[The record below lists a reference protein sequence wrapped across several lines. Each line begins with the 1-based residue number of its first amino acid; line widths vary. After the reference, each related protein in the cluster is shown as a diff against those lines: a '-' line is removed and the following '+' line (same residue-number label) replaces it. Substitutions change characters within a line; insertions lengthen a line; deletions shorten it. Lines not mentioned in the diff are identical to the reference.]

1 MRDVAPAPVA
11 PPTTTPSTAAPVPSL
26 EPAPRGRDTARVLV
40 LVLGIAAVLFVVA
53 GLSVAHLGYTG
64 TDLVQERFPNRPWF
78 NAWVHWDGRWY
89 GDIAERGYWA
99 YEPGVQGPVA
109 FFPAYPLL
117 MRLGG
122 AVLGNSLLAGIVLTV
137 AAGATAAALF
147 FTWLR
152 RRFSPAASWTAL
164 GLFLLY
170 PFAYYLYG
178 AVYADAVFIAAAI
191 ASFLLVEKDRP
202 LLAGLVG
209 AVATAA
215 RPLGFVLVVALVVLV
230 VERRG
235 GIGNVPWRDAGVL
248 LAAAGIGAFAV
259 YCWSRFGSPLAFVEA
274 QKGWDQDPGPATW
287 FKLQFFEDVQ
297 DFRSPLAW
305 LVFVSHPLLTLGALA
320 LVPLVVRRLGWA
332 YGLFVL
338 LSVGL
343 AAISTKNFF
352 GMSRYVLAAFPCF
365 AVAGSL
371 LAERVRLRAV
381 TLATSGL
388 LLVAATSFF
397 ARGHYLS

>member
-1 MRDVAPAPVA
+1 MRDTAPAPLAPPLTSASPVA
-11 PPTTTPSTAAPVPSL
+11 PVASERRP
-26 EPAPRGRDTARVLV
+26 EPWRSVAVFVTV
-40 LVLGIAAVLFVVA
+40 AAVLFVVA
-53 GLSVAHLGYTG
+53 GLSVAHFGYTG
-64 TDLVQERFPNRPWF
+64 TDLVDERFPNRPWF

-89 GDIAERGYWA
+89 GDIAERGYWD
-99 YEPGVQGPVA
+99 YQPDVQGPVA

-117 MRLGG
+117 MRIVG
-122 AVLGNSLLAGIVLTV
+122 AVLGGPLLAGIFITV
-137 AAGATAAALF
+137 GAGAAAAPLF
-147 FTWLR
+147 LTWLR
-152 RRFSPAASWTAL
+152 QRFSPAAAWTAL

-191 ASFLLVEKDRP
+191 GSFLLVERDKP
-202 LLAGLVG
+202 VLAGLVG
-209 AVATAA
+209 ALATAA

-235 GIGNVPWRDAGVL
+235 GLRSVPWRDAGVL
-248 LAAAGIGAFAV
+248 LAAAGIGAFAL

-287 FKLQFFEDVQ
+287 FKLQFFEDVR

-305 LVFVSHPLLTLGALA
+305 VVFVSHPVLTAAALA
-320 LVPLVVRRLGWA
+320 LVPLVVRRLGWG
-332 YGLFVL
+332 YGVFVL
-338 LSVGL
+338 ASVGL
-343 AAISTKNFF
+343 AALSTKNFF

-365 AVAGSL
+365 AVAGEW
-371 LAERVRLRAV
+371 LASRVRLRAAA
-381 TLATSGL
+381 LAASGAG
-388 LLVAATSFF
+388 LVAATSFF